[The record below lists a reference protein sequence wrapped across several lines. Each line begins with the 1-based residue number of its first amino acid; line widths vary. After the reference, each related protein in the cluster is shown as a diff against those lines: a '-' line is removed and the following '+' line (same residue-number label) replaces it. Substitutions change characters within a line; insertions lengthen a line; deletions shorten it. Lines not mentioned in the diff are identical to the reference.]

1 MVKIAKND
9 ARFIRKIGD
18 TNSTFKMHELL
29 ADVGKMGKRLKIY
42 GGDARPLI
50 TLDEAEFAFVGDQ
63 FSGTQ
68 TLRVPFKQDGVV
80 RTYNVVINNTNGGGL
95 VVEGYEGD
103 ELISMGSKST
113 TEGVPC
119 LLTIITAYDKEYDD
133 PLALV
138 IKTDIITSGGG
149 GSTTLVAGDKATRI
163 IDDNLET
170 KQIYKGTVIN
180 TTDTV
185 PATLP
190 VGAYCFNTATKEL
203 YVGAQRD
210 NELVTDT
217 VPMPDDFLFVDT
229 KSGTTYRC
237 DGTTLQNIAAGEL
250 KVVNNLTEGGEESA
264 LSAEMG
270 KVLNEKI
277 ENKGDDVYMVTSSS
291 LADAVAEVPTED
303 RKVGLV
309 IGLPGEGTSVRR
321 YKYMG
326 KYYTDVDWLSEGAW
340 LDLDNADK
348 YKVYYFRLC
357 PTIEGHVD
365 NASIDKSGEVTTG
378 TKHVT
383 DYIAIPESGVSIG
396 GENWSRYTLYDSGK
410 NKVSTEILYGGKA
423 FTYSSTE
430 SAFIRLEYENNTPVW
445 LFGYAK
451 GSSSLPHV
459 EVIEDFENLIDY
471 DDNAWAGVV
480 GPFIRLRK
488 GEIINLLNRGS
499 DTIEP
504 QWLFVQP
511 YNTNQEP
518 YGGGDRVNAN
528 QYVMP
533 IDGYVKI
540 GNNPLPAYKFA
551 RNNIICKSIA
561 RTRAKKRLLVV
572 GDSISVYTWDNAL
585 SKDVKQ
591 GYPFF
596 LATQGDHEL
605 SVTNQARSGNNSAQ
619 QLTTLQGKDVSVY
632 DAVTIFIGTND
643 YGYNISIATFK
654 SNIAAMVDY
663 ITAQNPKCKIGF
675 LTLLHRASA
684 WDGTAE
690 VKNGAG
696 AVLSDYCTA
705 IKEVAMTYGLPV
717 LDLWNECQCNFNYT
731 IYKENYSSHDKEA
744 SGDGLHPTNEAHKL
758 FLYPLVR
765 EFVKRLL

>member
-1 MVKIAKND
+1 MNNINKIKFNNKD
-9 ARFIRKIGD
+9 YFIRD
-18 TNSTFKMHELL
+18 TLSTQS
-29 ADVGKMGKRLKIY
+29 
-42 GGDARPLI
+42 
-50 TLDEAEFAFVGDQ
+50 TLDLD
-63 FSGTQ
+63 
-68 TLRVPFKQDGVV
+68 KQ
-80 RTYNVVINNTNGGGL
+80 NN
-95 VVEGYEGD
+95 
-103 ELISMGSKST
+103 
-113 TEGVPC
+113 
-119 LLTIITAYDKEYDD
+119 LT
-133 PLALV
+133 
-138 IKTDIITSGGG
+138 
-149 GSTTLVAGDKATRI
+149 AGDDATRL
-163 IDDNLET
+163 NGAKLST
-170 KQIYKGTVIN
+170 KQIFTGSI
-180 TTDTV
+180 DTIAGAV
-185 PATLP
+185 PTLLPAGGYIYNSADKKLYIGDSNSQP
-190 VGAYCFNTATKEL
+190 VEVAKPN
-203 YVGAQRD
+203 
-210 NELVTDT
+210 
-217 VPMPDDFLFVDT
+217 DFLFFSNSKLYHYQFGNFDEVETGTQGPQGPAGPKGDQGN
-229 KSGTTYRC
+229 SGYS
-237 DGTTLQNIAAGEL
+237 GAAGEL

-291 LADAVAEVPTED
+291 LADAVAEVPLDD

-365 NASIDKSGEVTTG
+365 NASINLSGEVTTG

-396 GENWSRYTLYDSGK
+396 GGSLSRYTLYDSDK
-410 NKVSTEILYGGKA
+410 NKVSTEILHGGKA

-445 LFGYAK
+445 LFGYAT

-471 DDNAWAGVV
+471 DDNTWAGNV

-488 GEIINLLNRGS
+488 GETINLINRGS

-518 YGGGDRVNAN
+518 YGGGDRVNVN

-533 IDGYVKI
+533 IDGYIKI
-540 GNNPLPAYKFA
+540 GNNSLPAFKFA
-551 RNNIICKSIA
+551 RNNIISKSIA

-585 SKDVKQ
+585 SKDMKQ

-605 SVTNQARSGNNSAQ
+605 SVTNQARGGNNSAQ
-619 QLTTLQGKDVSVY
+619 QLNTLKNKDVSVY

-643 YGYNISIATFK
+643 YGYNININTFK

-663 ITAQNPKCKIGF
+663 ITAQNPACKIGF
-675 LTLLHRASA
+675 LTLIHRASA
-684 WDGTAE
+684 WNGTAE

-717 LDLWNECQCNFNYT
+717 LDLWNECQCNFNFS
-731 IYKENYSSHDKEA
+731 IYKTNYSSHDKEA

-765 EFVKRLL
+765 EFVKKLL